1 MFFGFGYSQDSV
13 VTSGIQHG
21 GLVDVRD
28 VVHDVALHAKHI
40 PVDRID
46 ASVKGCGRRIAKGSP
61 YSGGMG
67 VPACDVI
74 FGRDFSCVWRNS
86 NLAMHFCFPGH

>member
-1 MFFGFGYSQDSV
+1 MRCVFGSCGYSQDSV
-13 VTSGIQHG
+13 VASGIQHG

-40 PVDRID
+40 PADGID

-61 YSGGMG
+61 YSGGGG
-67 VPACDVI
+67 VGI
-74 FGRDFSCVWRNS
+74 YRCVT
-86 NLAMHFCFPGH
+86 